1 MKILLI
7 NPLASGIYDQIGL
20 RFPPL
25 GLAYIAAMLREK
37 KGYEVSILDLNVQE
51 NIWEEISKGWDII
64 GLSGDTSRY
73 PIAMKIAKKIKQ
85 YYKSP
90 IIIMGGPHVSF
101 FVKETLDTKVV
112 DYIVRGEGEIITLNL
127 IDAIRNKKDLHS
139 IDGIAFREDDNIVET
154 KPFPIIRDV
163 DSIPLPARDLLPME
177 RYRTLQFEGKPITTV
192 LTSRGCPFNCYF
204 CSSSQFFGL
213 KWRTRSIKSIV
224 DEIELLV
231 NKYNYYRFAFIDD
244 NFTLNPK
251 RVIQISKEILDRGLD
266 IKWWAFSRVD
276 EILKSEEMVK
286 WMARSGCKMLFLG
299 IESVSEEILKEYNKR
314 ISAEDSVKA
323 IELLRKYGIRIW
335 GSFIIG
341 ALEETRKMI
350 LNTIKFAKI
359 LDPDIAQFSILT
371 PFPGTRLYDDVVK
384 KGLII
389 QKDWSYYDG
398 AHATIRTQYLSPP
411 DIAKL
416 AVKAYISF
424 YGRPKRLIKLIPE
437 LAQKIARIP
446 ANAKRTKHL
455 IKKIE
460 EGP

>member
-384 KGLII
+384 KSLII

-398 AHATIRTQYLSPP
+398 AHAIIRTQYLSPP

>member
-244 NFTLNPK
+244 NFPLNPK

-411 DIAKL
+411 EIAKL